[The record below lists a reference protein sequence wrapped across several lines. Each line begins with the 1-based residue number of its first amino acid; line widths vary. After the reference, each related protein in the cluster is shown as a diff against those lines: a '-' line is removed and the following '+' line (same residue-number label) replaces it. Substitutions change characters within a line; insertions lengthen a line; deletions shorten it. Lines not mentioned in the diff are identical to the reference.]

1 MPLAQRNQTEGGG
14 IFMTLPDVTQRY
26 EIYFSE
32 PKQLAEINKFSE
44 WAGFWQRWTRLH
56 TQYLQ
61 KLAAFSDFISNEN
74 LSENLGADFLK
85 ARWRMF
91 SAFIQG
97 LKKLNNDFNLIFWK
111 LLFSGHDTFFSV
123 LLNEIAVTGK
133 NQMVHAFKT
142 KNAVSAYA
150 RGNR

>member
-14 IFMTLPDVTQRY
+14 IFMTLPDVAHRY
-26 EIYFSE
+26 EMYFSD
-32 PKQLAEINKFSE
+32 PKLLAEIHKVSE
-44 WAGFWQRWTRLH
+44 WFGFWQRWTRLH
-56 TQYLQ
+56 TQYLK
-61 KLAAFSDFISNEN
+61 KLSAFSDFNTNEN
-74 LSENLGADFLK
+74 QSENLGADFLK

-91 SAFIQG
+91 SAFVQG
-97 LKKLNNDFNLIFWK
+97 LKIFNSDFSLTYWK
-111 LLFSGHDTFFSV
+111 LLFASHDTFFSK